1 MGNDS
6 RCCRLN
12 NHSVWTPDT
21 RSEADGTLSELDKDR
36 SARPTRMTGT
46 VWYTLRAKKR
56 VFVGETTQRL
66 AAMNNPNVEV
76 LCHSLRNG
84 RHIS

>member
-21 RSEADGTLSELDKDR
+21 RSEASRNLADR
-36 SARPTRMTGT
+36 NRLARPKRMTGT

-56 VFVGETTQRL
+56 VFVEETTQRL
-66 AAMNNPNVEV
+66 AAVNSPNVEV
-76 LCHSLRNG
+76 LCHSLRNA
-84 RHIS
+84 RHMS